1 VRERDLIEGYEATIH
16 QGLWKRILM
25 LWAPRM
31 WTAIWLVVNA
41 YALLMLLTV
50 YGLWYA
56 VLPIL
61 IWPLGHGLLVALTLW
76 DVQFDDVLLA
86 ALRYGS
92 HYEAG

>member
-1 VRERDLIEGYEATIH
+1 MIEGYQATIY
-16 QGLWKRILM
+16 QALWKRILM

-41 YALLMLLTV
+41 YALLMLVTV
-50 YGLWYA
+50 YGVWYA
-56 VLPIL
+56 AFPFV
-61 IWPLGHGLLVALTLW
+61 IWPSGQGLLVALTLW

-86 ALRYGS
+86 SVKYSS